1 MKGTDILI
9 ARLNIK
15 ISINRLLFRM
25 KLANLSEEKVKA
37 IEREVNDLNYALK
50 VFKMLE
56 NDNATFERVNSSLR
70 LEILY
75 LKQELDKQQK
85 DEILQDL

>member
-1 MKGTDILI
+1 MKDTDIAT

-15 ISINRLLFRM
+15 ISINRLLFRS
-25 KLANLSEEKVKA
+25 KLERVSEDKVKM
-37 IEREVNDLNYALK
+37 IQREANDLNYSLE

-56 NDNATFERVNSSLR
+56 DDNATLTRTNTSLR

-75 LKQELDKQQK
+75 LKQELNKQQE
-85 DEILQDL
+85 DERIQV

>member
-1 MKGTDILI
+1 MKSTDILI

-37 IEREVNDLNYALK
+37 IEREANDLNYALK

-56 NDNATFERVNSSLR
+56 DDNAHF
-70 LEILY
+70 
-75 LKQELDKQQK
+75 
-85 DEILQDL
+85 

>member
-1 MKGTDILI
+1 MKSTDILI

-15 ISINRLLFRM
+15 ISINRLLFRS
-25 KLANLSEEKVKA
+25 KLERVSEEKQKVIQCEA
-37 IEREVNDLNYALK
+37 NDLNLALE

-56 NDNATFERVNSSLR
+56 DDNDTLTRINTSLR

-75 LKQELDKQQK
+75 LKQELNKQQ
-85 DEILQDL
+85 DEERNI

>member
-1 MKGTDILI
+1 MKDTDIAT

-15 ISINRLLFRM
+15 ISINRLLLRS
-25 KLANLSEEKVKA
+25 KLERVSEEKQKV
-37 IEREVNDLNYALK
+37 ILREANDLNLALR

-56 NDNATFERVNSSLR
+56 DDNTTLTRINTSLR

-75 LKQELDKQQK
+75 LKQELNKQQ
-85 DEILQDL
+85 ETIEL

>member
-1 MKGTDILI
+1 MKSTDILI

-37 IEREVNDLNYALK
+37 IEREANDLNYALK

-56 NDNATFERVNSSLR
+56 DDNATFERVNSSLR

-75 LKQELDKQQK
+75 LKKELNKQQEE
-85 DEILQDL
+85 EIEL

>member
-1 MKGTDILI
+1 MKSTDILI

-37 IEREVNDLNYALK
+37 IEREANDLNYALK

-56 NDNATFERVNSSLR
+56 EDNATFERVNSSLR

-75 LKQELDKQQK
+75 LKEELNKQQEE
-85 DEILQDL
+85 EIEL

>member
-37 IEREVNDLNYALK
+37 IEREANDLNYALK
-50 VFKMLE
+50 VFKMFE
-56 NDNATFERVNSSLR
+56 DDNATFERVNSSLR

>member
-1 MKGTDILI
+1 MKSTDILI

-37 IEREVNDLNYALK
+37 IEREATDLNYALK

-56 NDNATFERVNSSLR
+56 DDNATFERVNSSLR

-75 LKQELDKQQK
+75 LKKELDKKQEE
-85 DEILQDL
+85 EIEL

>member
-1 MKGTDILI
+1 MKSTDILI

-15 ISINRLLFRM
+15 ISINRLFFRM

-37 IEREVNDLNYALK
+37 IEREANDLNYALK

-56 NDNATFERVNSSLR
+56 DDNATFERVNSSLR

-75 LKQELDKQQK
+75 LKKELNKKQEE
-85 DEILQDL
+85 EIEL

>member
-1 MKGTDILI
+1 MKSTDILI

-37 IEREVNDLNYALK
+37 IEREANDLNYALK

-56 NDNATFERVNSSLR
+56 DDNATFERVNSSLR

-75 LKQELDKQQK
+75 LKQELNKQQEE
-85 DEILQDL
+85 EIEL

>member
-1 MKGTDILI
+1 MKSTDILI

-25 KLANLSEEKVKA
+25 KLANLSDEKVKA

-56 NDNATFERVNSSLR
+56 EDNATFERINSSLR

-75 LKQELDKQQK
+75 LKKELNKKQEE
-85 DEILQDL
+85 EIEL

>member
-1 MKGTDILI
+1 MKSTDILI

-25 KLANLSEEKVKA
+25 KLANLSEEKAKA
-37 IEREVNDLNYALK
+37 IEREANDLNYALK
-50 VFKMLE
+50 VFKMIE
-56 NDNATFERVNSSLR
+56 DDNATFERVNSSLR

-75 LKQELDKQQK
+75 LKKELDKQQEE
-85 DEILQDL
+85 EIEL

>member
-1 MKGTDILI
+1 
-9 ARLNIK
+9 
-15 ISINRLLFRM
+15 M

-37 IEREVNDLNYALK
+37 IEREANDLNYALK

-56 NDNATFERVNSSLR
+56 DDNATFERVNSSLR

-75 LKQELDKQQK
+75 LKKELNKKQEE
-85 DEILQDL
+85 EIEL

>member
-1 MKGTDILI
+1 MKSTNILI

-56 NDNATFERVNSSLR
+56 DDNATFERVNSSLR

-75 LKQELDKQQK
+75 LKKELNKKQEE
-85 DEILQDL
+85 EIEL

>member
-1 MKGTDILI
+1 MKSTDILI

-25 KLANLSEEKVKA
+25 KLTNLSEEKVKA

-56 NDNATFERVNSSLR
+56 DDNATFERVNSSLR

-75 LKQELDKQQK
+75 LKKELDKKQEE
-85 DEILQDL
+85 EIEL

>member
-37 IEREVNDLNYALK
+37 IEREANDLNYALK

-56 NDNATFERVNSSLR
+56 DDNATFERVNSSLR

-75 LKQELDKQQK
+75 LKKELNKKQEE
-85 DEILQDL
+85 EIEL

>member
-37 IEREVNDLNYALK
+37 IEREANDLNYALK

-56 NDNATFERVNSSLR
+56 DDNATFERVNSSLR

-75 LKQELDKQQK
+75 LKKELDKQQE

>member
-1 MKGTDILI
+1 
-9 ARLNIK
+9 
-15 ISINRLLFRM
+15 M

-37 IEREVNDLNYALK
+37 IEREANDLNYALK

-56 NDNATFERVNSSLR
+56 DDNATFERINSSLR

-75 LKQELDKQQK
+75 LKKELNKKQEE
-85 DEILQDL
+85 EIEL

>member
-1 MKGTDILI
+1 MKSTDILI

-15 ISINRLLFRM
+15 ISINRLFFRM

-56 NDNATFERVNSSLR
+56 DDNATFERINSSLR

>member
-1 MKGTDILI
+1 MKSTDILI

-25 KLANLSEEKVKA
+25 KLANISEEKVKA
-37 IEREVNDLNYALK
+37 IEREANDLNYALK

-56 NDNATFERVNSSLR
+56 DDNATFERINSILR

-75 LKQELDKQQK
+75 LKKELDKKQEE
-85 DEILQDL
+85 EIEL

>member
-1 MKGTDILI
+1 MKETDIAI

-15 ISINRLLFRM
+15 ISINRLLLRS
-25 KLANLSEEKVKA
+25 KLERVSEEKQKV
-37 IEREVNDLNYALK
+37 IQREANDLNYSLE

-56 NDNATFERVNSSLR
+56 EDNATLTRTNTSLR

-75 LKQELDKQQK
+75 LKKELNKQQEDENMQEL
-85 DEILQDL
+85 